1 MSAFQLLPD
10 EPPSRSEH
18 RDGRKA
24 EGEEEKWKEEGE
36 SGRDELRWRKM
47 EGRGIGRGRGR
58 SDRRWEKRKRSI
70 RLSVGNAL
78 FFQIPKIRN

>member
-47 EGRGIGRGRGR
+47 EGRGIGRGR
-58 SDRRWEKRKRSI
+58 SDRRREKRKRSI

-78 FFQIPKIRN
+78 FFKFQK